1 MTDGDAVTTT
11 YGYDAEGQPTTTART
26 VPLASG
32 TATQVTTQDQDV
44 VSDVILHGVSL
55 GISRR
60 STQTVSS
67 TGVAPVTVAESFVSR
82 DGLSRGT
89 RSLNGSTRTVT
100 TRPDAAGVATTTTTR
115 ENGVSGVRVQILT
128 KSAAFLT
135 FQHATKPAS

>member
-1 MTDGDAVTTT
+1 MHS
-11 YGYDAEGQPTTTART
+11 YDAEGQPTTTART

-44 VSDVILHGVSL
+44 VSDVILHGVSV

-100 TRPDAAGVATTTTTR
+100 TRPDAAGKWGQG
-115 ENGVSGVRVQILT
+115 ENLDKISRFPSLPTSLGSV
-128 KSAAFLT
+128 
-135 FQHATKPAS
+135 PAV